1 MLKVTLAGLVMIGF
15 FFVAPTPAFAQTSA
29 SVTGTVAD
37 ESGAPIAGA
46 TVTLRG
52 PTSPT
57 TTTNS
62 SGSFSFSGVAPG
74 VYVLSVTKPG
84 YTEAVQNDI
93 ILLAGQT
100 SNLAVRM
107 GAATFSSL
115 RTIASVRSVGR
126 GTLNTSPASV
136 NVVTTQTFIDQAQP
150 QVTRVLSQ
158 VPGLQI
164 SFPSN
169 SANAAAPGAITI
181 PNIRDATA
189 YETASLIDGHPI
201 SVGQYGDNVT
211 TFLNTFMFSDV
222 EVVKGPGADAPE
234 VNNAIGGTSNFRTK
248 DPTLTPVTQLLLGF
262 DNRGGSLSNFGI
274 SDTVGR
280 LGFVFDFATDYNPS
294 ALNGKQVYF
303 DPSFGVI
310 NGAQL
315 NGNSGNT
322 TVPGTVSSITT
333 QYPLVACCWTLTG
346 NLDQTA
352 ELAKLRY
359 RFSPATTLT
368 LSYLGGQSFSDQ
380 NGNTSDFING
390 QFVPGD
396 PSYTGSLPAG
406 PIQVATI
413 FAGVPNSE
421 FNNEPITQAEIST
434 TVGKDSLLARY
445 YHASISRYQF
455 QGSNFNGPDYNVV
468 NLYGVSSGGPGGVNA
483 TFNGT
488 PQNVGFFDLYQEPEL
503 DKLTGGTFEYQ
514 HPIGADGLLTFSA
527 ERTWSQS
534 TDYSIFS
541 GPFYSFNLPPGTS
554 QILTTYLLR
563 GHFYLNPKL
572 DVTLA
577 NYFNTYSSTYPI
589 GCADQATT
597 GCNTQADAQFGTGV
611 FFGTT
616 KNTHYD
622 PRIGLVFR
630 PNLST
635 AIRFSAGSAIA
646 PPFLGL
652 LNQITSTPT
661 YLGPSAGVAIESQSN
676 GNLKPETAFGYDL
689 GADVRLKDQTTLL
702 SGDLYFN
709 NLFNRFFGQT
719 INTGQVCGSPSICQ
733 SNSGTPPASTPILNQ
748 TNTNISNARFEGVE
762 LSLRRQPPVGFGFE
776 LAGALERGYYYNLPP
791 YFYCSLPGPGCT
803 PNQNLN
809 IISGQNTNGIP
820 VGFFNVSFNG
830 NMRIPYSQGNAE
842 ISYAFPNGA
851 YVALGDTY
859 YGNNNSLN
867 RPPFGIGYA
876 TFRYPISQSL
886 SLQLSGDN
894 IFNAYPGYLP
904 ILGGGNFIPLF
915 GTGYGAT
922 TGNVLGPATWRL
934 VLSTRP

>member
-1 MLKVTLAGLVMIGF
+1 MLKRALTGIVTAGLF
-15 FFVAPTPAFAQTSA
+15 LVAPVSAFAQANAT
-29 SVTGTVAD
+29 VTGTVTD
-37 ESGAPIAGA
+37 EAGAPIAGA
-46 TVTLRG
+46 VATLRG

-57 TTTNS
+57 TTTNAA
-62 SGSFSFSGVAPG
+62 GAFTFSDVTPG

-84 YTEAVQNDI
+84 YTTAVQNDI
-93 ILLAGQT
+93 VLLAGQT

-115 RTIASVRSVGR
+115 RTIASVRSLGR
-126 GTLNTSPASV
+126 GTLNSSAASV

-158 VPGLQI
+158 IPGLQI

-181 PNIRDATA
+181 PNIRDATS

-248 DPTLTPVTQLLLGF
+248 DPTLTPVTQALFGI
-262 DNRGGSLSNFGI
+262 DNRGGTLSNFSI

-280 LGFVFDFATDYNPS
+280 LGFVFDFATDNNPS

-303 DPSFGVI
+303 DPSFGVL
-310 NGAQL
+310 NGATL
-315 NGNSGNT
+315 NGNSGST
-322 TVPGTVSSITT
+322 TIPGTVSSVTT

-359 RFSPATTLT
+359 KISPATTLT
-368 LSYLGGQSFSDQ
+368 LSYLGGQSQSDQ
-380 NGNTSDFING
+380 NGNTSDLING

-396 PSYTGSLPAG
+396 PSYSGSLPPG
-406 PIQVATI
+406 PIQVATV
-413 FAGVPNSE
+413 FAGVPSSE

-434 TVGKDSLLARY
+434 TAGKDSLLARY
-445 YHASISRYQF
+445 YHASISRYQY
-455 QGSNFNGPDYNVV
+455 QGSNFNGPDNMLV
-468 NLYGVSSGGPGGVNA
+468 NLYGASSAGPGGVNA
-483 TFNGT
+483 TFNGQ
-488 PQNVGFFDLYQEPEL
+488 PESVGFFDLYQEPEL

-514 HPIGADGLLTFSA
+514 HPLANDGLITFSA

-541 GPFYSFNLPPGTS
+541 GFPGPFYSFSLPPGTS

-563 GHFYLNPKL
+563 GHFFINPKL

-616 KNTHYD
+616 KNQHYD
-622 PRIGLVFR
+622 PRIGFVYR

-635 AIRFSAGSAIA
+635 AVRFSAGSAIA

-652 LNQITSTPT
+652 LNQITSTPSYDPGSGT
-661 YLGPSAGVAIESQSN
+661 AIESQSN

-689 GADVRLKDQTTLL
+689 GADVRLKDQTTLI
-702 SGDLYFN
+702 SGDVYFN

-719 INTGQVCGSPSICQ
+719 VNTGLVCGAANPCT
-733 SNSGTPPASTPILNQ
+733 GGAPDGTPILNQ
-748 TNTNISNARFEGVE
+748 TNTNISNARFEGLE
-762 LSLRRQPPVGFGFE
+762 LTIRRQPAVGFGFE
-776 LAGALERGYYYNLPP
+776 LAGALEKGYYYNLPP
-791 YFYCSLPGPGCT
+791 YFYCSIPGPGCT
-803 PNQNLN
+803 PDQNLN
-809 IISGQNTNGIP
+809 IIAGQNTNGIP
-820 VGFFNVSFNG
+820 VGFYQVSYNG
-830 NMRIPYSQGNAE
+830 NMRIPYSQANAE
-842 ISYAFPNGA
+842 ISYTFRNSA

-867 RPPFGIGYA
+867 RPAFGIGYA
-876 TFRYPISQSL
+876 TIRYPISSNL

-904 ILGGGNFIPLF
+904 ILGGGNFMPLYN
-915 GTGYGAT
+915 TGYGAT
-922 TGNVLGPATWRL
+922 TGNVLGPATWRI